1 MSIQSVLDAV
11 GTALGVIK
19 SLADAPG
26 VNLLPYVKT
35 VSSVIDVAQIAIGQG
50 KSIANLIADLKVTF
64 DGGIPTPEQLAALDA
79 RIAAARAKL
88 HAPLPEPEE
97 GEPA

>member
-19 SLADAPG
+19 SLADTPG
-26 VNLLPYVKT
+26 VNLLPYVNT
-35 VSSVIDVAQIAIGQG
+35 VSSVIGVAQIALVQG
-50 KSIANLIADLKVTF
+50 KSIANLVADLKVTF
-64 DGGIPTPEQLAALDA
+64 DGGAPTLEQLAALDA

-88 HAPLPEPEE
+88 HAPLPDREE
-97 GEPA
+97 GEPE